1 MNSTLR
7 AAILIVNLALACYT
21 VGTVLQQRQRRAT
34 RGVVRWLTAGVI
46 FDVIATLGMIFG
58 TDRSLWTLHGVL
70 GYSALTVM
78 VIDTVRIWRH
88 RLGYGEAEVP
98 RGLHL
103 YSRYAYAWWVVA
115 YITGAALVMLSAK
128 QVG

>member
-1 MNSTLR
+1 MNPTLR

-21 VGTVLQQRQRRAT
+21 VGTVLQQRGHRAT
-34 RGVVRWLTAGVI
+34 RGVVSWLTAGVI
-46 FDVIATLGMIFG
+46 FDIVATLGMIFG
-58 TDRSLWTLHGVL
+58 TDRSLWTLHGIL

-88 RLGYGEAEVP
+88 RLSLGDAEVP

-103 YSRYAYAWWVVA
+103 YSRYAYLWWVVA
-115 YITGAALVMLSAK
+115 YVTGAALVMMSARHA
-128 QVG
+128 G